1 MILIVGVLMPSVIF
15 CLTFVMNAVW
25 YFLNSPQYI
34 HISSIIGLMFLWF
47 CVSLPLVYLG
57 SFVGYKL
64 PKYHMPVRT
73 NHIEREIP
81 RRPWYLHP
89 ALTCIVGGCVP
100 FGTIFLEMYFML
112 SSVLLHQ
119 TYAVFGF
126 LLAIFA
132 LTVITTAEISIMLC
146 YFQLANEDYHWWWRS
161 FANTGST
168 AFFVFL
174 FAIYYMIS
182 IGITQLV
189 SVVLY
194 ICLALIGCIALYL
207 ACGAIGFYSCFWFT
221 RKIYGSLKVD

>member
-1 MILIVGVLMPSVIF
+1 MRRSNQLFGGKARQNVILTVGVFLPSVIF
-15 CLTFVMNAVW
+15 CITYLMNCVW
-25 YFLNSPQYI
+25 YFLDSPQYI
-34 HISSIIGLMFLWF
+34 HLCTRLHHLSHLASLIGFALLWLF
-47 CVSLPLVYLG
+47 VSLPLIYLG
-57 SFVGYKL
+57 SFVGYKV

-81 RRPWYLHP
+81 PRPWYLHP
-89 ALTCIVGGCVP
+89 VVTCLVGGCVP

-132 LTVITTAEISIMLC
+132 LTVMGNRAVITTAEISIMLC

-161 FANTGST
+161 FVNTGST
-168 AFFVFL
+168 AVFVFL

-182 IGITQLV
+182 IGITKVV
-189 SVVLY
+189 SSAV
-194 ICLALIGCIALYL
+194 AG
-207 ACGAIGFYSCFWFT
+207 
-221 RKIYGSLKVD
+221 

>member
-1 MILIVGVLMPSVIF
+1 MRRSNQLFGGKARQNVILTVGVFLPSVIF
-15 CLTFVMNAVW
+15 CITYLMNCVW
-25 YFLNSPQYI
+25 YFLDSPQYI
-34 HISSIIGLMFLWF
+34 HLCARLHHPSHVASLIGFALLWLF
-47 CVSLPLVYLG
+47 VSLPLIYLG
-57 SFVGYKL
+57 SFVGYKV

-81 RRPWYLHP
+81 PRPWYLHP
-89 ALTCIVGGCVP
+89 VVTCLVGGCVP

-161 FANTGST
+161 FVNTGST
-168 AFFVFL
+168 AVFVFL

-182 IGITQLV
+182 IGITKVV
-189 SVVLY
+189 SSAVE
-194 ICLALIGCIALYL
+194 G
-207 ACGAIGFYSCFWFT
+207 
-221 RKIYGSLKVD
+221 

>member
-1 MILIVGVLMPSVIF
+1 
-15 CLTFVMNAVW
+15 
-25 YFLNSPQYI
+25 
-34 HISSIIGLMFLWF
+34 MFLWF

-100 FGTIFLEMYFML
+100 FGTLFLERYFML

-189 SVVLY
+189 SGRRVRTV
-194 ICLALIGCIALYL
+194 
-207 ACGAIGFYSCFWFT
+207 
-221 RKIYGSLKVD
+221 

>member
-1 MILIVGVLMPSVIF
+1 
-15 CLTFVMNAVW
+15 
-25 YFLNSPQYI
+25 
-34 HISSIIGLMFLWF
+34 MFLWF

-73 NHIEREIP
+73 YLIERELP
-81 RRPWYLHP
+81 PPPWYLHP
-89 ALTCIVGGCVP
+89 ARTSFVGGCVP
-100 FGTIFLEMYFML
+100 YGTIFLEMYFML

-189 SVVLY
+189 SAKGVRTV
-194 ICLALIGCIALYL
+194 
-207 ACGAIGFYSCFWFT
+207 
-221 RKIYGSLKVD
+221 